1 MKKVVVGLVLF
12 LFATVL
18 WGHNV
23 FANEQKSAN
32 IQIIENADWIRK
44 SGMSKGLYH
53 DRQDLGFILQANTV
67 LRVRQ
72 TNPNF
77 KEPLVLRLLGND
89 SIVEKSV
96 QVNRDWQTISST
108 ANLVPFVT
116 TPYGNVNATLEYEV
130 VSSTVQKP
138 LPIYQYHENEQS
150 FFDKW
155 DENDADY
162 ALVKGE
168 DFQLFVPKR
177 DKATLKKNG

>member
-108 ANLVPFVT
+108 A
-116 TPYGNVNATLEYEV
+116 
-130 VSSTVQKP
+130 
-138 LPIYQYHENEQS
+138 I
-150 FFDKW
+150 
-155 DENDADY
+155 
-162 ALVKGE
+162 
-168 DFQLFVPKR
+168 
-177 DKATLKKNG
+177 

>member
-1 MKKVVVGLVLF
+1 M
-12 LFATVL
+12 
-18 WGHNV
+18 
-23 FANEQKSAN
+23 
-32 IQIIENADWIRK
+32 
-44 SGMSKGLYH
+44 
-53 DRQDLGFILQANTV
+53 
-67 LRVRQ
+67 
-72 TNPNF
+72 
-77 KEPLVLRLLGND
+77 
-89 SIVEKSV
+89 
-96 QVNRDWQTISST
+96 
-108 ANLVPFVT
+108 T